1 MRAGSQHP
9 QYSGT
14 PCVVQRVWLEVF
26 AIEVE
31 TEKVINTQIEV
42 QYEINGNH
50 WRLDIYVRYGG

>member
-14 PCVVQRVWLEVF
+14 PCEVQRVCLGVF
-26 AIEVE
+26 AIEDE

-50 WRLDIYVRYGG
+50 WGLDIYFRYGG